1 MKECKNLSFLKLLD
15 SGHMAPLDQP
25 EVCLDMMMT
34 FMYGRFFQSSVQSLN
49 VAMGEPDPSCPSCP
63 QCDATT
69 PTLDDR
75 TNVGVDSLMKAI
87 VEHSWLAA
95 VLAVLFLLVFVFC
108 TTMRSSTTRRTDV
121 TNTTPNSG
129 LVEMTT
135 NYCDDTDEYHD
146 DDDDDD
152 GQGRME
158 NNGDHNRIRLIQ

>member
-75 TNVGVDSLMKAI
+75 TNVEVDSLMKAI

-95 VLAVLFLLVFVFC
+95 VLAVLFLLVFFC

-129 LVEMTT
+129 LVEMMT
-135 NYCDDTDEYHD
+135 NYRDDTDDYH